1 MKRIILEFR
10 LNKLDKQIKRQ
21 QQNGNTFKA
30 YELSLKRFDLSHKLL
45 NNY

>member
-1 MKRIILEFR
+1 MKRLILEFR
-10 LNKLDKQIKRQ
+10 LNRIDKQIKQ
-21 QQNGNTFKA
+21 QQAAGNTFKA

>member
-1 MKRIILEFR
+1 MKRLILEFR

-21 QQNGNTFKA
+21 QQIGNTFKA
-30 YELSLKRFDLSHKLL
+30 YELSLIRFELSHKLL